1 MQLKLAWLNCFL
13 LILPLLA
20 WNIFLGPKITDHRIT
35 SDAHSPK
42 WLLFAEN
49 ISAHS
54 CLCLS
59 LLIPLQIK
67 DAWSKAG
74 LGIYSIGTLV
84 YFASWLPLIFAPLSA
99 WSNSRCRSAGPTPDP
114 LPVFSGHRSDRRRLA
129 IWGFIGCVYIL
140 PYLAR
145 DPKSITEIPGFCQGF

>member
-1 MQLKLAWLNCFL
+1 MQLKLTWLNCFL

-35 SDAHSPK
+35 SDAHSQK
-42 WLLFAEN
+42 WLLLAEN

-54 CLCLS
+54 CLYLS

-84 YFASWLPLIFAPLSA
+84 YFVAWLPLIFAPLSA
-99 WSNSRCRSAGPTPDP
+99 WSNSRAGLLAPRLTPFLSFLGIALIGGVWPYGALSA
-114 LPVFSGHRSDRRRLA
+114 VFIFFHTWHGIQNL
-129 IWGFIGCVYIL
+129 
-140 PYLAR
+140 
-145 DPKSITEIPGFCQGF
+145 